1 METVHSLHVLNLELM
16 GFSSLLQPS
25 VKDVVFPHIYSFFL
39 PYISPSQ
46 GAPFVKH
53 SLFPR
58 GRRAGSD
65 MLGHVHILWR

>member
-1 METVHSLHVLNLELM
+1 METVYSLHVLKLELM
-16 GFSSLLQPS
+16 GFSSLLKPS
-25 VKDVVFPHIYSFFL
+25 VKDVVFPHVHSFFL

-53 SLFPR
+53 SLFLW